1 MKKNTLLFI
10 VSVLLLLSG
19 VGDIFAQER
28 PVLRQLSEKK
38 AQVALDGIYPMVK
51 NDLWGYADAE
61 GKFLIRPVFSEVMP
75 MSAMKVGFVAYQN
88 AAGAKVWTLVDF
100 MGTYLTEVD
109 FDAVVA
115 DFDDRNL
122 AVVMKDGKYGILNHA
137 GQMFVECIFETYLER
152 GPVRLLRTSASS
164 DWVAVVK
171 DASDAGVTVYSFGEG
186 KPIIVRAENGYG
198 IISPRTQTVVADFIH
213 DSVQELV
220 PESVYCLQ
228 KGTYKYLYADD
239 SLSVHYEE
247 VIPAADNAYFVV
259 KQDGIFG
266 IVSQTAKPVVDC
278 KYTTHKNYGAVQLFQ
293 SPSLSECEVVVKDS
307 SEVGYSV
314 HTFDVKE
321 NIIVKAESGYGII
334 DPRNQE
340 VVADFI
346 YDSVQEYVP
355 GTVYCLQKEAQ
366 KYLYAGNKLSVPFEE
381 IIPGPSYVYYIV
393 KQNGLYGVL
402 HRDGSLVLDCLYATR
417 LDHGAVLLLRAEGAS
432 EWVAVAKDL
441 SAAGYTVYTFGD
453 NDPIILKAENGYGII
468 NTKTQ
473 SVVADFVYDSV
484 WEYVPGTL
492 YCLNK
497 GEGKYLYAG
506 NDLSLAYEE
515 VTPGPSDVYFIVK
528 QNGLYGIVHK
538 DGSTVL
544 ECVHSICQ
552 NHGAVLLLRAEGA
565 TEWVAV
571 AKDFSATGY
580 TVYTFAENEPII
592 VRAENGYGIISPR
605 TQAVVADF
613 VYDSV
618 QEYVSGSVYCLQK
631 GAYKYLY
638 ADDKLSAQNEEVI
651 PDSDIAYFIVKQNGL
666 YGVLDRAGK
675 VVVDCKYTTCL
686 SHGSVMLLQSASLP
700 ECVVVV
706 KDSSETGY
714 SVQNYPANEN
724 AIVKTEDGYGI
735 VDPRT
740 QTILADFIYD
750 SIHEYV
756 HDSEYCLQKDGY
768 KYLYV
773 AGKLSI
779 PYEDVILSPDEDYF
793 IVRENG
799 LYGAVDHAGEVLA
812 QNIYASYLNRGPVLL
827 LRTSE
832 STDWYAMVKD
842 PASEK
847 YIIHTFG
854 ENDPIIVK
862 AAGGYGI
869 ISHKDQSVVAD
880 FIYDSVEEY
889 VHGSIYCLG
898 KDAYKYLCINEVISS
913 AYEEVIPGEENGY
926 FVVKQEGLYGVMT
939 PKGEILLP
947 CSQTEVP
954 VLKKDEYTRFYVDG
968 VPVYVRVDEL
978 ITATQYDDYLYEKYQ
993 ETPADYLLDETLTF
1007 DLKKYVHE
1015 AVERTYGTYDFAR
1028 IMGIKEAVE
1037 YAESRRFILLSSDE
1051 QEAGYLDLET
1061 REIRNSGEVV
1071 YHAFPSKEGYPMY
1084 ASALR
1089 DGKFGI
1095 IDIRTRATVIPFDYD
1110 RIIPVGND
1118 YVLLQTDATQGRNA
1132 SVYLYNVTQSLM
1144 VTPNACESASLDM
1157 ISDNLV
1163 SLKLDSKEKIY
1174 NIEDHS
1180 WVLPDDHTLV
1190 SYVRLPQ
1197 DETYAAFMKKDGK
1210 GAFFSLLTGEPLTDY
1225 LFDDV
1230 AKELAYDKYH
1240 LVTVDGKQGLYDFS
1254 MKQYMHPCLYQRIES
1269 YYKYGIYEYVVVS
1282 VDKKCGLYNVKTGKL
1297 DIPAIYDEIELK
1309 GSYALLRQGKLT
1321 KIYSCAKR
1329 NMITLGVQYEHIE
1342 LLEDGYALMFTASA
1356 SGVYDMYRSRW
1367 QFSFGSRK
1375 RKDFAAGDFCD
1386 LGNNLLFIPTFGV
1399 LNYLTCNWQVRADI
1413 SWALWAERSDDYIEL
1428 TGGTKGDIKAVY
1440 SIKRDRLLMK
1450 SDKTLKMYPVTD
1462 DQNLESEYMLF
1473 HSYGSPSWMPWG
1485 DEAGAGAGLYDID
1498 EKSWFF
1504 GNENGLNYFGS
1515 GLLYVADKGVYD
1527 MILDGWVFNTANKLD
1542 YFMEAGN
1549 LYVEEKDADG
1559 QTVGLYWFDT
1569 EARGLVPVSATFS
1582 IFDYDAL
1589 KTVNG
1594 VGNYNPKASDK
1605 KWKLYDSQ
1613 ENSYI
1618 SYECDRISLMHK
1630 E

>member
-417 LDHGAVLLLRAEGAS
+417 LD
-432 EWVAVAKDL
+432 
-441 SAAGYTVYTFGD
+441 
-453 NDPIILKAENGYGII
+453 
-468 NTKTQ
+468 
-473 SVVADFVYDSV
+473 
-484 WEYVPGTL
+484 
-492 YCLNK
+492 
-497 GEGKYLYAG
+497 
-506 NDLSLAYEE
+506 
-515 VTPGPSDVYFIVK
+515 
-528 QNGLYGIVHK
+528 
-538 DGSTVL
+538 
-544 ECVHSICQ
+544 
-552 NHGAVLLLRAEGA
+552 HGAVLLLRAEGA

-1450 SDKTLKMYPVTD
+1450 SK
-1462 DQNLESEYMLF
+1462 
-1473 HSYGSPSWMPWG
+1473 H
-1485 DEAGAGAGLYDID
+1485 
-1498 EKSWFF
+1498 
-1504 GNENGLNYFGS
+1504 
-1515 GLLYVADKGVYD
+1515 
-1527 MILDGWVFNTANKLD
+1527 
-1542 YFMEAGN
+1542 
-1549 LYVEEKDADG
+1549 
-1559 QTVGLYWFDT
+1559 
-1569 EARGLVPVSATFS
+1569 
-1582 IFDYDAL
+1582 
-1589 KTVNG
+1589 
-1594 VGNYNPKASDK
+1594 
-1605 KWKLYDSQ
+1605 
-1613 ENSYI
+1613 
-1618 SYECDRISLMHK
+1618 ISLEKKSKIYLKKSVQFFTNTVKML
-1630 E
+1630 ETVISNL